1 MLGFETL
8 LIYYNRCMTHTTG
21 VSFVRCKDYEPE
33 VVDAALD
40 AALEPLGGICAFV
53 KPGQKVFLKVNLLLA
68 AAPEAAITTHP
79 AVVEA
84 VIRAVQAAGAE
95 PFFGDLPGGFH
106 VGNTRRLHDKCGMTG
121 VAERTGA
128 GLVFLEQ
135 HGFRE
140 RPIPNGKKLNLIHT
154 PKFLDCMD
162 VLINL
167 PKLKTHMQSLYTG
180 AVKNMFGFLTT
191 GDRANAHTFSG
202 VSAFSSVLVDIYSSI
217 TPDLNIMDAVV
228 GMEGTGPSQGKPVQL
243 GWMLASPDAVA
254 LDAVAAAAAG
264 FKPGEIL
271 SISFAGKRGL
281 GAANLNEINV
291 HGLSIEK
298 ARRRLKR
305 PARAVSTLMPF
316 LGGPL
321 TEMTQVRPRINA
333 EECKKCRRCVEVCP
347 AGAINTKA
355 DFKIN
360 DDVCILCYCC
370 HEMCEYGAVELK
382 KPFLVRVAETLMPR

>member
-1 MLGFETL
+1 M
-8 LIYYNRCMTHTTG
+8 
-21 VSFVRCKDYEPE
+21 
-33 VVDAALD
+33 A
-40 AALEPLGGICAFV
+40 
-53 KPGQKVFLKVNLLLA
+53 
-68 AAPEAAITTHP
+68 
-79 AVVEA
+79 EA

-128 GLVFLEQ
+128 GLVCLEQ

-154 PKFLDCMD
+154 PKFLDGMD
-162 VLINL
+162 ALINL

-180 AVKNMFGFLTT
+180 AIKNMFGFLTT
-191 GDRANAHTFSG
+191 GDRTNAHTFSG
-202 VSAFSSVLVDIYSSI
+202 FSAFSSVLVDIYSSI
-217 TPDLNIMDAVV
+217 KPDLNIMDAVV

-271 SISFAGKRGL
+271 TTSFAGKRGL
-281 GAANLNEINV
+281 GTANLDEIKV
-291 HGLSIEK
+291 HGLNIEK
-298 ARRRLKR
+298 VRKRLKR
-305 PARAVSTLMPF
+305 PSLALSTLMPY
-316 LGGPL
+316 LGGAF
-321 TEMTQVRPRINA
+321 TEMTQVRPRINTA
-333 EECKKCRRCVEVCP
+333 ECKQCRRCVEVCP
-347 AGAINTKA
+347 AGAIDTKS

-360 DDVCILCYCC
+360 DDVCIMCYCC

-382 KPFLVRVAETLMPR
+382 KPFLVKVAEALMPR

>member
-1 MLGFETL
+1 M
-8 LIYYNRCMTHTTG
+8 IHTAD
-21 VSFVRCKDYEPE
+21 VSFVRCKNYEPE
-33 VVDAALD
+33 VVAEALG
-40 AALEPLGGICAFV
+40 AALEPLGGMAAFV

-95 PFFGDLPGGFH
+95 PYFGDLPGGFH
-106 VGNTRRLHDKCGMTG
+106 VGNTRRLHEKCGMTG

-128 GLVFLEQ
+128 GLVCLEQ
-135 HGFRE
+135 HGFRD
-140 RPIPNGKKLNLIHT
+140 RPITDGKKLDLIHT
-154 PKFLDCMD
+154 PKFLDGMD

-167 PKLKTHMQSLYTG
+167 PKLKTHMQSQYTG

-191 GDRANAHTFSG
+191 RDRTNAHTFSG
-202 VSAFSSVLVDIYSSI
+202 ASAFSSVLVDIYSSI
-217 TPDLNIMDAVV
+217 KPDLNIMDAVV

-254 LDAVAAAAAG
+254 LDTAAAAAAG

-281 GAANLNEINV
+281 GTANLDEIKV
-291 HGLSIEK
+291 HGLSINK
-298 ARRRLKR
+298 VRKHLKR
-305 PARAVSTLMPF
+305 PSRAVSTLMPF

-321 TEMTQVRPRINA
+321 TELTQVRPHINT

-347 AGAINTKA
+347 AGAISTKA

-370 HEMCEYGAVELK
+370 HEMCEYGAVDLK
-382 KPFLVRVAETLMPR
+382 KPFLVRAAEKLMPR